1 MKEKRKRMELKKMHV
16 ELIEKISDLEY
27 HPNRLEPD
35 ECAVVRTALMK
46 YFNEP
51 MEPKVEV
58 VITDE
63 WGRKR
68 VQELIPEHT
77 HVIDDMCEMDEYYV
91 RERVRN
97 IRRVKKNPGSQEG
110 E

>member
-1 MKEKRKRMELKKMHV
+1 MELKKMHL

-58 VITDE
+58 VVTDE

-97 IRRVKKNPGSQEG
+97 IRRVRKGSEYQES
-110 E
+110 EEND